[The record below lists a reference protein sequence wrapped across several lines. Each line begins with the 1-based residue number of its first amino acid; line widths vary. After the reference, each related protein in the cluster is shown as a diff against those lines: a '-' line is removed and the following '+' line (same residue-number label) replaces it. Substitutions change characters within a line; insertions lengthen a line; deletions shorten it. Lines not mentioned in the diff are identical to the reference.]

1 MNTYIDGVRDV
12 LSRIGIGQSSGPS
25 WWTGFAIGAGVGL
38 LTGAAVALLVT
49 PSSGTEMRRQLG
61 TGAKR
66 LAEKTQGAISDMTGS
81 VRDKLSTENHTTNEM
96 PMR

>member
-12 LSRIGIGQSSGPS
+12 LSRVGLGHSSGPS

-49 PSSGTEMRRQLG
+49 PASGTEMRRQLG

-66 LAEKTQGAISDMTGS
+66 FAAKTQDAISDVTET
-81 VRDKLSTENHTTNEM
+81 VRGKLGTENHATNEM